1 MTLQNIVAHCL
12 HLYTLDSMIMK
23 LPKKT
28 DHLSAFELEKI
39 CHLLQCDRDEFFEFE
54 KIAHEIA
61 ETSENTFEA
70 LMNILQKGHNVREAS
85 LIAMLIGRL
94 EGYQQAEADM
104 EEDIK
109 EQLFQAFKRNRGN

>member
-1 MTLQNIVAHCL
+1 
-12 HLYTLDSMIMK
+12 
-23 LPKKT
+23 
-28 DHLSAFELEKI
+28 
-39 CHLLQCDRDEFFEFE
+39 
-54 KIAHEIA
+54 
-61 ETSENTFEA
+61 
-70 LMNILQKGHNVREAS
+70 MNILQKGHNVREAS

>member
-1 MTLQNIVAHCL
+1 
-12 HLYTLDSMIMK
+12 MK

-28 DHLSAFELEKI
+28 DHISAFEQEKL
-39 CHLLQCDRDEFFEFE
+39 CHLLQCDKNELLEFE

-61 ETSENTFEA
+61 ESSESTFEA

-85 LIAMLIGRL
+85 LIALLIGRL
-94 EGYQQAEADM
+94 EGYQQASSDM

-109 EQLFQAFKRNRGN
+109 EQLFQAFKRNRGDN